1 MHDNRFIFIHLLIR
15 QNQQYTRG
23 QSGPLPIIQ
32 YLPVSLFS
40 DTGQWIVL
48 YFRYEY
54 PLQNGVIMTNYKVEL
69 EAAWLVREVKTAED
83 AMAIALSESGKRLN
97 PKLDYVDVEIGTLN
111 CASCNDEFMSVFLV
125 ADTALVGLILS
136 IRIYEADS
144 EEHASRIAKSVI
156 GRAFRDVPLK
166 VISVEP
172 F

>member
-1 MHDNRFIFIHLLIR
+1 
-15 QNQQYTRG
+15 
-23 QSGPLPIIQ
+23 
-32 YLPVSLFS
+32 
-40 DTGQWIVL
+40 
-48 YFRYEY
+48 
-54 PLQNGVIMTNYKVEL
+54 MTNYKVEL

-136 IRIYEADS
+136 SRIYEADS
-144 EEHASRIAKSVI
+144 EEHAARIAKSVI